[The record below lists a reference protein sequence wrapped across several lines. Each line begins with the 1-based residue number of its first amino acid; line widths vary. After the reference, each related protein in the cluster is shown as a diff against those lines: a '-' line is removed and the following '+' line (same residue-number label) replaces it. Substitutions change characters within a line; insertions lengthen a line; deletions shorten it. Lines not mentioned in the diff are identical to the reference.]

1 MQHTKGCNRLAFEGL
16 TVTYWRYW
24 RFSAPPFSS
33 DYSQPLFL
41 GPTVEEAVARVEFLI
56 ANRRSVGA
64 LVGQCGVGKSSVLRH
79 IHVRPPV
86 TLDVPNLQVSRLS
99 MLGLQGGDL
108 IRHLAVWLSGDTILV
123 DTPAAGW
130 KVLCDYFRAA
140 HREGVQTV
148 LLVDDTESSS
158 VNAEA
163 DLSRL
168 LSMSFPLTVIFS
180 VQSQLTSAVSRSLL
194 ERVEL
199 QIELP
204 PWDFGQT
211 AEFLSWSSRSLGRP
225 EPIFTESAVQR
236 IHLLSGGVARKI
248 IQLAD
253 LALVAGAVTE
263 TSYIDAS
270 AIDQI
275 AWELPKSYAA

>member
-1 MQHTKGCNRLAFEGL
+1 M
-16 TVTYWRYW
+16 TYWRYW
-24 RFSAPPFSS
+24 RFNAPPFSC
-33 DYSQPLFL
+33 DYTQPLFL
-41 GPTVEEAVARVEFLI
+41 GPTVEEAVARIEFLI
-56 ANRRSVGA
+56 ANRRSVGT
-64 LVGQCGVGKSSVLRH
+64 LLGPSGVGKSSVLRH
-79 IHVRPPV
+79 IHIHPPV
-86 TLDVPNLQVSRLS
+86 TPDVPSLQVSRVS

-108 IRHLAVWLSGDTILV
+108 IRHLAVWLSGDASLV
-123 DTPAAGW
+123 DSPAAGW

-180 VQSQLTSAVSRSLL
+180 VESQLTSAISRSLL

-204 PWDFGQT
+204 PWDFSQT
-211 AEFLSWSSRSLGRP
+211 AEFLIWNSRSLGRA

-236 IHLLSGGVARKI
+236 IHLLSNGIARKI

-263 TSYIDAS
+263 SSYIDAS
-270 AIDQI
+270 SIDQV
-275 AWELPKSYAA
+275 AWELPQSYAA